1 MMINRKIRDE
11 CMEVKL
17 GWTDYHTFVSYFPIF
32 QMPAISPAFGLEL
45 WNLAVGPILAF
56 SFICLSDKHT
66 FLLISGGHISNRSI
80 EGFH

>member
-1 MMINRKIRDE
+1 MV
-11 CMEVKL
+11 VKL

-56 SFICLSDKHT
+56 SFICLSDEHT
-66 FLLISGGHISNRSI
+66 FLLISGVHISNRSI